1 MPHIPRSIAPTGQ
14 LGAINAPRAE
24 PRKSLSKP
32 PVPYMGS
39 GRGEVDPISSKL
51 RGNKMVGKLSMKEWD
66 VDPMRVL
73 KQLTGKEM
81 VSDEHSGMVSD
92 PEQSS

>member
-1 MPHIPRSIAPTGQ
+1 
-14 LGAINAPRAE
+14 
-24 PRKSLSKP
+24 
-32 PVPYMGS
+32 
-39 GRGEVDPISSKL
+39 
-51 RGNKMVGKLSMKEWD
+51 MVGKLSMKDWD

-92 PEQSS
+92 PRRSS